1 MKMKNMYVEA
11 YKMALKVEFLANCE
25 EIHLYAGALYAA
37 MMWGKEVDERNKV
50 IKEKNIPV
58 K

>member
-37 MMWGKEVDERNKV
+37 MMWGKEIDESN
-50 IKEKNIPV
+50 KNIYRKDV
-58 K
+58 LK